1 MNAVGA
7 IGATGVNRALEIEVE
22 ARLYREV
29 ANRLREL
36 IRKIIAT
43 ALYS

>member
-7 IGATGVNRALEIEVE
+7 TGATGANRALEIGVE

-43 ALYS
+43 ASYS